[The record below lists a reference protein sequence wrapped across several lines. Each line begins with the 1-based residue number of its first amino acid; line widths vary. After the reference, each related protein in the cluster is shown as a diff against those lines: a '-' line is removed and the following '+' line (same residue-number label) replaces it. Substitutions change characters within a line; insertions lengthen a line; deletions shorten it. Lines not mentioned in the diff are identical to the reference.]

1 MTALFAFADQ
11 DTAFIAGDSLRADP
25 LGLFPPATV
34 TKIHVWSDEV
44 LFGQAGTARLGTLIA
59 DMLAAQSTVPADA
72 TGLVAAFQALR
83 DAHHQAALT
92 ANRKIAALC
101 QGTLLVA
108 VAANAHAPAQ
118 LFTLDFATGAQQA
131 LAGPVAAHG
140 TDPTSFSSSASKHHG
155 ALAAS
160 SSGGLALDRWAALC
174 MADAIA
180 AHPKLVGWPSDLMVA
195 KGNAAGGRTV
205 TIDRM
210 AAPGEAARPAFAL

>member
-1 MTALFAFADQ
+1 MTALFAFANQ

-34 TKIHVWSDEV
+34 TKIHVWSDAV
-44 LFGQAGTARLGTLIA
+44 LFGQAGSSRLGALIA
-59 DMLAAQSTVPADA
+59 AMLASRSTVSADA

-108 VAANAHAPAQ
+108 AAANVHVSAQ
-118 LFTLDFATGAQQA
+118 LFTLNFATGAQQA
-131 LAGPVAAHG
+131 LPGPVAAYG
-140 TDPTSFSSSASKHHG
+140 TDPTLFSSSASKHHG
-155 ALAAS
+155 ALVAAA
-160 SSGGLALDRWAALC
+160 SGGLALDQWAALC

-180 AHPKLVGWPSDLMVA
+180 AHPGLVGWPSDLIIA

-210 AAPGEAARPAFAL
+210 AAPDEAARPAFAL